1 MHVLFVTKYDMACI
15 SLHMNLYCSIELLLN
30 ICSWSFMVTEELKII
45 QEMEENINF
54 VTSRKYDEED
64 R

>member
-1 MHVLFVTKYDMACI
+1 
-15 SLHMNLYCSIELLLN
+15 
-30 ICSWSFMVTEELKII
+30 MVTAELKIM